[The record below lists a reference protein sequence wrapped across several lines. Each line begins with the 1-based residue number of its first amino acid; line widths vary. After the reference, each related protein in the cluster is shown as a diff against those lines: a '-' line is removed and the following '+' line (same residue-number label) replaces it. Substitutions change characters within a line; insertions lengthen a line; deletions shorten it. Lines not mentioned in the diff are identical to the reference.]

1 MESSVTSSMRLKK
14 ILMRVICEYEI
25 EREFICLLHVER
37 KEDNK
42 ITVSVDMQVDF
53 LAK

>member
-1 MESSVTSSMRLKK
+1 MMERIIADRQT
-14 ILMRVICEYEI
+14 IYNRV
-25 EREFICLLHVER
+25 EFICLLHVER

>member
-1 MESSVTSSMRLKK
+1 
-14 ILMRVICEYEI
+14 MRVIGEYEI